1 MFTQHT
7 YRVGDSIATDYR
19 AVSFYRAPQ
28 PRKYRAVTVSQM
40 DTATLTAWRVSAL
53 NADIVRTQQER
64 DYLARAEQLARQ
76 TARAKQSIAGYLPER
91 ESDEVNA

>member
-1 MFTQHT
+1 MRKQFT
-7 YRVGDSIATDYR
+7 YRVGDSIATEYR

-40 DTATLTAWRVSAL
+40 DTTALTAWKVSAL

-76 TARAKQSIAGYLPER
+76 TARATESIRGFIPE
-91 ESDEVNA
+91 DEDCLV